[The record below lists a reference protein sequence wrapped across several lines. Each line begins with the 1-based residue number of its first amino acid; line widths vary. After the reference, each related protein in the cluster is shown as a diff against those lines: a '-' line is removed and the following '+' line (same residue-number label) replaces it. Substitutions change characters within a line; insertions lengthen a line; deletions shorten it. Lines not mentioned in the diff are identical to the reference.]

1 MKYEHLSLD
10 EILAKVDAKYSREEQ
25 NNIAFELVSGLADN
39 MDDFDEDTDFV
50 AFLAEYFSTVEYR
63 EWLCDTFLADEDK
76 VYINCSCGDYRCE
89 QKYDCD
95 LGDII
100 DIYDVDDNCV
110 GFIRG
115 NLNDFT
121 EEKLIEEIEDEMEN
135 HWSDTYLDD
144 EDNEEWDD

>member
-25 NNIAFELVSGLADN
+25 NNIAFELVDSL
-39 MDDFDEDTDFV
+39 MDSTDDLEEDFDAMV
-50 AFLAEYFSTVEYR
+50 YLAEYFSHGEWK
-63 EWLCDTFLADEDK
+63 EWLCDTFLADEDE
-76 VYINCSCGDYRCE
+76 VYINCDCGDYRCE
-89 QKYDCD
+89 NKWDCD
-95 LGDII
+95 LGSII

-121 EEKLIEEIEDEMEN
+121 EEKLIEEVEYEMEN
-135 HWSDTYLDD
+135 HWSDAYLDD